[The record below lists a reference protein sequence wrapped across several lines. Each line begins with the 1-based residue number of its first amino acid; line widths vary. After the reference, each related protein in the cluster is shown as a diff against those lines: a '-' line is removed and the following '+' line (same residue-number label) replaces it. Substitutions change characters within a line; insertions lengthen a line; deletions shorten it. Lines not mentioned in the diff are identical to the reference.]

1 MPRLLLP
8 APLVLLLLM
17 TGAIAAGEAV
27 KPADFLPAKLVPA
40 TSNSLSDGQGGSWQF
55 DNSGAIDGN
64 TFNNLNMV
72 IIDQRS
78 QFNAQAQAQQS
89 ADGSELVLT
98 SVVGNGS
105 GNLTMIRRARSMPK
119 AGAVRWVDIVQNPS
133 AAAVSTTLTYRS
145 YFNWG
150 GLQLVGENG
159 PFVPGP
165 LGAKDGAVVIQAQ
178 ANGGGRDVVLGLCS
192 PRSKLKPNVMVN
204 NNQVMVTWTLTI
216 PAGRAVALVHCM
228 SERPPGVATPATLRG
243 VLKPWRQ
250 AAFVADLAPGL
261 RRLIANG
268 GGSAGAASSS
278 DDAGLAPA
286 IPEALIEARG
296 DDSDLL
302 ALGAGTRLRG
312 DAASGDLAVTL
323 ASQQVGEIAIKQ
335 RHRIPWNEVMAL
347 AGGAAPRVFLRDG
360 AVLTG
365 VDPDAACTFALAT
378 GQTISLNAGR
388 IGWLLRRPQA
398 GEGLPP
404 GEVLVETADHQ
415 RLVGR
420 PGSSRLHCAMVWGS
434 LELRLE
440 DIATLAPAESGG
452 SQISLR
458 DGSHFTAFCSG
469 GTIMIETRLTGSRRI
484 EMASVMGLLGERKA
498 SADETREPE
507 IQRAP
512 WVQLVGGQVLAGTI
526 DLPELHLRLE
536 GNRLPVPPAQIRRL
550 TNLIDE
556 VEGWQPRQP
565 RVRLE
570 LWTGDVVEGLI
581 EEVLIPVRS
590 SGGRLLVPASDL
602 IEAQVPTPVIAP
614 ATRARIAELVAL
626 LGERD
631 WAKREAAVKSLV
643 HLGEVVRLDVDE
655 ALRNATDP
663 EIKAR
668 LEQVVQELK

>member
-1 MPRLLLP
+1 MPRCRLP
-8 APLVLLLLM
+8 FPLILLLLVS
-17 TGAIAAGEAV
+17 GVIIAGEAV

-40 TSNSLSDGQGGSWQF
+40 TNNALTDGQGGSWQF

-64 TFNNLNMV
+64 TFNNLNMM

-98 SVVGNGS
+98 SVVQSGNGT
-105 GNLTMIRRARSMPK
+105 GGFTVIRRARSMPK
-119 AGAVRWVDIVQNPS
+119 AGAVRWVDIVHNTGTAP
-133 AAAVSTTLTYRS
+133 VSTILTYRS
-145 YFNWG
+145 YFNSG
-150 GLQLVGENG
+150 ALQLVGENG

-165 LGAKDGAVVIQAQ
+165 LGAKDGAVVILGQP
-178 ANGGGRDVVLGLCS
+178 NSGGRDVVLGLCS
-192 PRSKLKPNVMVN
+192 PRSKLKPTVMVN

-216 PAGRAVALVHCM
+216 PAGRALALVHCM
-228 SERPPGVATPATLRG
+228 SERSGVTTPAALRN

-261 RRLIANG
+261 RHLIANTG
-268 GGSAGAASSS
+268 GAGGAAPSS
-278 DDAGLAPA
+278 DDAGLASA
-286 IPEALIEARG
+286 IPEALVEARG

-312 DAASGDLAVTL
+312 DAASGDLSVKVA
-323 ASQQVGEIAIKQ
+323 EQ

-365 VDPDAACTFALAT
+365 VDPEAACTFALAT

-388 IGWLLRRPQA
+388 VGWLLRRPQA

-469 GTIMIETRLTGSRRI
+469 GTIAIETRLTGTRHI

-512 WVQLVGGQVLAGTI
+512 WLQLIGGQVLAGTI

-581 EEVLIPVRS
+581 EEVLIPLRS
-590 SGGRLLVPASDL
+590 AGGRLLVPASDL

-631 WAKREAAVKSLV
+631 WAKREGAVKSLV

-655 ALRNATDP
+655 ALRTATDP